1 MKKYAYKRNMVI
13 KRAGLLLWVLC
24 LVIGLPCTSYAG
36 IKDRLSVI
44 ENELDI
50 VAEDSENNK
59 SRISECEKEIGI
71 ETDENQTII
80 ERKEIRFGFNDL
92 MTSGSIDDCKYCYE
106 IMEGEKTETKPTV
119 EESSSSGSENKKAKK
134 TNYYSK
140 NTIKHV
146 QVALNSA
153 GYDCGRPDGK
163 KGPKTTAAIQSY
175 QNDNGLKVTGKING
189 ELLSALGLD

>member
-1 MKKYAYKRNMVI
+1 
-13 KRAGLLLWVLC
+13 
-24 LVIGLPCTSYAG
+24 
-36 IKDRLSVI
+36 
-44 ENELDI
+44 
-50 VAEDSENNK
+50 
-59 SRISECEKEIGI
+59 
-71 ETDENQTII
+71 
-80 ERKEIRFGFNDL
+80 
-92 MTSGSIDDCKYCYE
+92 MTSTDSLVSSSATAVQSSSATAQASINK
-106 IMEGEKTETKPTV
+106 
-119 EESSSSGSENKKAKK
+119 SSSSGSENKKAKK